1 MGQSEGKKESE
12 REMKRLLGNTGL
24 GRRNLGERE
33 REGKRARRRGRNKRR
48 ETKMGRKKVSETET
62 QI

>member
-33 REGKRARRRGRNKRR
+33 KGNEREGEGEINGERPRWG
-48 ETKMGRKKVSETET
+48 GRK
-62 QI
+62 